1 MGRGLSMR
9 LNGRGDIDVVL
20 GKGPGKRDLITDLC
34 C

>member
-9 LNGRGDIDVVL
+9 LNGREGIDVVL
-20 GKGPGKRDLITDLC
+20 GKGAGEGDLITDLC